1 MAAFIDT
8 GVFLALYDLDDRYH
22 DRAAELIKSALTGNF
37 GRLFTSD
44 YVVDEAV
51 TMLLVR
57 TRHEIAVELGKY
69 LIESPRVTKQFVNE
83 EVFMAAWAKFK
94 NLKDNRLSFTDCTS
108 LAIAEKHGI
117 SRIMSFDSGF
127 DGLITRIC

>member
-22 DRAAELIKSALTGNF
+22 KRAVELIKNALTGSF

-51 TMLLVR
+51 TTLLVR

-69 LIESPRVTKQFVNE
+69 LIESPRLTKQFVNE
-83 EVFMAAWAKFK
+83 EVFMTAWAKFK
-94 NLKDNRLSFTDCTS
+94 NLKDKRLSFTDCTS

-117 SRIMSFDSGF
+117 SRIMSFDSDF
-127 DGLITRIC
+127 DGLIGRIC